1 MPDGRRFVKICGV
14 TRVEDA
20 VAAADA
26 GADAIGLNF
35 YPLSPRYLTTERAK
49 EISRNTP
56 EGVLKFGVCVNES
69 ADFLKRTFEE
79 CELDYLQLHG
89 QEEPEFV
96 KGLALPVLK
105 SFAVHDEQ
113 VLLALKE
120 YGLEWFLLDTW
131 SKVLPGGTGLSFN
144 WDIARRAGA
153 LGRVVL
159 SGGLRPD
166 NVAKAIAACNPYGVD
181 VATGVESEPGVKDK
195 ELIRSFVQEVRE
207 WDYQTG

>member
-1 MPDGRRFVKICGV
+1 MDGRRFVKICGV
-14 TRVEDA
+14 TRPEDA

-35 YPLSPRYLTTERAK
+35 YPLSPRFLTNERAK
-49 EISRNTP
+49 EISRATP
-56 EGVLKFGVCVNES
+56 EGLLKFGVFVNES
-69 ADFLKRTFEE
+69 ADFLKKTFEE

-96 KGLALPVLK
+96 KGLMLPVLK

-113 VLLALKE
+113 VLVAIRE
-120 YGLEWFLLDTW
+120 YGLEWFLMDTW
-131 SKVLPGGTGLSFN
+131 SKVLPGGSGLSFN
-144 WDIARRAGA
+144 WEIARRAGA

-166 NVAKAIAACNPYGVD
+166 NVAKAIAACSPYGVD

-195 ELIRSFVQEVRE
+195 ELVRSFVQEVRE